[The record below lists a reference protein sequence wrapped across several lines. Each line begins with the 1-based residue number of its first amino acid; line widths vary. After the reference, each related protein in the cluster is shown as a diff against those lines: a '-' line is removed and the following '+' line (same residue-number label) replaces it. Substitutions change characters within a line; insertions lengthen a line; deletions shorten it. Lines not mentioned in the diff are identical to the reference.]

1 MAVSTSE
8 GDGGVV
14 AAPALREAR
23 GGSVARVLLASVWRC
38 GESAVANHGV
48 ARHRARS
55 AAEAGLL
62 HRVVGV
68 ALLRESIANQVL
80 LFVL

>member
-1 MAVSTSE
+1 MAVSTGE

-14 AAPALREAR
+14 AAPELREVR
-23 GGSVARVLLASVWRC
+23 GGSVARVASVWRC
-38 GESAVANHGV
+38 GESAVTNHGV

-68 ALLRESIANQVL
+68 ALLREPIANQVL